1 MQEIIDEL
9 LKNQDME
16 YKKFQEKLIPSVEAD
31 KIIGVR
37 TPSLRL
43 MAKRIY
49 NENKYV
55 EFFSELPHKYF
66 EENQIHG
73 FLFSWIK
80 DYDFLVTEVEK
91 FFPYIDNWAT
101 CDQISPCIFQKN
113 KEKIFPKIVEWC
125 SSGDDEEYKVRF
137 SIRMMMNYFLDS
149 EFSEDKL
156 YIISDIKSEKY
167 YVQMMIAWFFATA
180 LAKQYSSALKIIKE
194 QELEPWTHNKA
205 IQKALESFRVSD
217 EHKNELRNLK
227 IQGDFKKF
235 SFKI

>member
-43 MAKRIY
+43 IAKRIF

-55 EFFSELPHKYF
+55 EFLSELPHKYF

-101 CDQISPCIFQKN
+101 CDQISPSIFQKN

-149 EFSEDKL
+149 DFSDDKL

-180 LAKQYSSALKIIKE
+180 LAKQYDAAMQIIQSE
-194 QELEPWTHNKA
+194 RLEKWTHNKA
-205 IQKALESFRVSD
+205 IQKALESFRVDSL
-217 EHKNELRNLK
+217 HKTQLRKLK
-227 IQGDFKKF
+227 IKDGNIRT
-235 SFKI
+235 FKI

>member
-43 MAKRIY
+43 IAKRIF
-49 NENKYV
+49 NENKYI

-80 DYDFLVTEVEK
+80 DYDFLITELVK

-101 CDQISPCIFQKN
+101 CDIIAPRSFKRNTDKLLPHIY
-113 KEKIFPKIVEWC
+113 EWLG
-125 SSGDDEEYKVRF
+125 SNGTYTVRF
-137 SIRMMMNYFLDS
+137 GIGML
-149 EFSEDKL
+149 L
-156 YIISDIKSEKY
+156 KY
-167 YVQMMIAWFFATA
+167 YLDAPLFNPKYLEAVAEVKSDEYYVNMMKAWYIATA
-180 LAKQYSSALKIIKE
+180 LAKQYDAVLPIL
-194 QELEPWTHNKA
+194 QEKLMDSWSHNKA
-205 IQKALESFRVSD
+205 IQKARESYRITPQQKEYLST
-217 EHKNELRNLK
+217 LK
-227 IQGDFKKF
+227 V
-235 SFKI
+235 